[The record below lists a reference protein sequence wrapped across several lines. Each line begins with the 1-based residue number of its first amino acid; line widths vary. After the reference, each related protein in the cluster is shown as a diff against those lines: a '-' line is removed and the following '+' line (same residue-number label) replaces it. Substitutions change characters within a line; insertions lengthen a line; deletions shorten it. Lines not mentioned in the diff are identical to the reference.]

1 MRNRVGR
8 AKNTGNL
15 TEGYH
20 SNSMPFR
27 TVRLVFVLALTLVAA
42 GCTRLMRETFEYE
55 EEITLAID
63 GSAVVTLSASEPA
76 LVALRGIAL
85 KTGPHVRPDRAALR
99 AFFGGPGVVLRTP
112 TFSRR
117 YGRRFVH
124 VTLEVA
130 DVRQL
135 PRLAPFA
142 WSTYRFAREGDA
154 LVFRQAVGAPSGKA
168 VSGTGWLGNER
179 VAFRMHIPSRVLWE
193 NATTDVERGNIV
205 AWVQPLSQRL
215 AGVPIDLEV
224 RMEPQSILRNTLL
237 LFVGTIAAAAATF
250 IVVIWWVIRRGRRA
264 VSVARAGQNPGVR
277 TSPARAAPA
286 RASSADPRP

>member
-1 MRNRVGR
+1 
-8 AKNTGNL
+8 
-15 TEGYH
+15 
-20 SNSMPFR
+20 MPFR
-27 TVRLVFVLALTLVAA
+27 PFNLVLLLALTLVAA
-42 GCTRLMRETFEYE
+42 GCSRLMRETFEYE

-63 GSAVVTLSASEPA
+63 GSAVVTLSASEAA
-76 LVALRGIAL
+76 LVALRGIDL
-85 KTGPHVRPDRAALR
+85 KTGAHVRPDRAALR
-99 AFFGGPGVVLRTP
+99 AFFDGPGVVLRTP

-142 WSTYRFAREGDA
+142 WSTYRFTREDDA

-193 NATTDVERGNIV
+193 NATTDVQRGNIV

-215 AGVPIDLEV
+215 AGVPINLEV
-224 RMEPQSILRNTLL
+224 RMEPQSILRTTLL
-237 LFVGTIAAAAATF
+237 LFVGTIAAAATTF
-250 IVVIWWVIRRGRRA
+250 IAVIWGVVRRGRRA
-264 VSVARAGQNPGVR
+264 VNAAEASRKAAVGIQSAEKPGG
-277 TSPARAAPA
+277 
-286 RASSADPRP
+286 

>member
-1 MRNRVGR
+1 MRKRVGR

-15 TEGYH
+15 AEGYH
-20 SNSMPFR
+20 SDSMPFR
-27 TVRLVFVLALTLVAA
+27 TFRLVLLLALTIVAA
-42 GCTRLMRETFEYE
+42 GCSRLMRETFEYE
-55 EEITLAID
+55 EDITLAID
-63 GSAVVTLSASEPA
+63 GSAVVTLSASEAA
-76 LVALRGIAL
+76 LVALRGIDL
-85 KTGPHVRPDRAALR
+85 KTGTHVRPDRAALR
-99 AFFGGPGVVLRTP
+99 AFFDGPGVVLRTP

-142 WSTYRFAREGDA
+142 WSTYHFTREGDA

-168 VSGTGWLGNER
+168 VSGTGWLGSER

-205 AWVQPLSQRL
+205 AWIQPLSQRL
-215 AGVPIDLEV
+215 AGVPMDLEV
-224 RMEPQSILRNTLL
+224 RMEPQSILRTTLL
-237 LFVGTIAAAAATF
+237 LFVGTIAAAATTF
-250 IVVIWWVIRRGRRA
+250 IVVIWWVVQRGRKA
-264 VSVARAGQNPGVR
+264 VTAAEPSRKAGVGIQSAGKPGR
-277 TSPARAAPA
+277 
-286 RASSADPRP
+286 

>member
-1 MRNRVGR
+1 
-8 AKNTGNL
+8 
-15 TEGYH
+15 
-20 SNSMPFR
+20 MPFP

-99 AFFGGPGVVLRTP
+99 AFFDGPGVVLRTP

-154 LVFRQAVGAPSGKA
+154 LVFRQAVGAPSGK
-168 VSGTGWLGNER
+168 SGLGN
-179 VAFRMHIPSRVLWE
+179 RMARKR
-193 NATTDVERGNIV
+193 AG
-205 AWVQPLSQRL
+205 
-215 AGVPIDLEV
+215 GVPHAHPE
-224 RMEPQSILRNTLL
+224 QSALGERHDRRSS
-237 LFVGTIAAAAATF
+237 AATSWRGCNRCRSASP
-250 IVVIWWVIRRGRRA
+250 VYRSTSKYAWSRSQSCATRCCSSSERSPPRRPR
-264 VSVARAGQNPGVR
+264 
-277 TSPARAAPA
+277 
-286 RASSADPRP
+286 SSW